1 MAFLSIQRG
10 CHIVLT
16 LFVSPSAP
24 RYAERVS
31 DAKRTIPA
39 IVAMAMWATNFV
51 FSPAVLGVVGPI
63 QLTGMRWIVSL
74 VALVPLALWL
84 EKTTMATIRSEWG
97 THLIQSL
104 LGYVGYTLLLYN
116 ALGMTSPVTAA
127 VLVALNPATIAIAA
141 HFVIHDK
148 LSRIA
153 VIGIIVSFIGAVIVV
168 LGGQDLSALSLG
180 LGDIMLLVATV
191 LWTVYSMI
199 APRVSTPPITATAVQ
214 AAISGVVMLPL
225 MVADLAAGNTGWLA
239 LDGVGWLGVLW
250 IGLVPSAGAYFL
262 WNVSSE
268 WIGPTRTGTFLNLI
282 PVFTAVFV
290 LLLGGSVTVW
300 HVLGGALV
308 LVGVSFA
315 GRRTAKQ

>member
-1 MAFLSIQRG
+1 
-10 CHIVLT
+10 
-16 LFVSPSAP
+16 
-24 RYAERVS
+24 VS

-51 FSPAVLGVVGPI
+51 FSPAVLDVVGPI
-63 QLTGMRWIVSL
+63 QLTGIRWIVSL
-74 VALVPLALWL
+74 VALVPLAFWL
-84 EKTTMATIRSEWG
+84 ETPNLAVIRSEWK
-97 THLIQSL
+97 THVVQSI

-148 LSRIA
+148 LSVSA
-153 VIGIIVSFIGAVIVV
+153 VTGIVVSFIGAVIVV
-168 LGGQDLSALSLG
+168 LGGQDLSALSIG
-180 LGDIMLLVATV
+180 LGDIMLLIATV

-199 APRVSTPPITATAVQ
+199 APRVKTQPITATAVQ
-214 AAISGVVMLPL
+214 AGMSGIMMLPL
-225 MVADLAAGNTGWLA
+225 MVFDLVAGNNGWLA
-239 LDGVGWLGVLW
+239 LDGMGWLGVVW
-250 IGLVPSAGAYFL
+250 IGLIPSAGAYFL

-268 WIGPTRTGTFLNLI
+268 WIGPTRTGAFLNLI

-300 HVLGGALV
+300 HIIGGALV
-308 LVGVSFA
+308 LVGVTFA
-315 GRRTAKQ
+315 GRRAVKQ